1 MGRLLLPKNKGSNNL
16 ALGQPSDKLWT
27 GAMVT
32 VQELSSILH
41 VHPNTVRY
49 WSDQGLLRTYR
60 IGPRG
65 DRRFRWEDINC
76 FLNERKNDTN
86 SGDLYKGRVLIVDD
100 EHWSRSLLED
110 IVEAQGCEVISVEN
124 GERALEELVKLD
136 FNLVFLALALPESDG
151 LDVLR
156 LVRAMG
162 KNVIVAMLVG
172 DGDGPLTS
180 EAISL
185 GPLILIGKPFNTA
198 GIIDIVSLAITT

>member
-1 MGRLLLPKNKGSNNL
+1 MGRLLLTKRKVSNSL

-76 FLNERKNDTN
+76 FLHEWQSDTN
-86 SGDLYKGRVLIVDD
+86 PGDLYKGRVLIVDD
-100 EHWSRSLLED
+100 EHQSRSLLED
-110 IVEAQGCEVISVEN
+110 IVEAQGCEVISVES
-124 GERALEELVKLD
+124 GERALEELGKLD
-136 FNLVFLALALPESDG
+136 FSLVFLALALPESDG

-156 LVRAMG
+156 SVRAMG

-172 DGDGPLTS
+172 DGDGALTS

-185 GPLILIGKPFNTA
+185 GPLVLIGKPFDKA